1 MCARTPASE
10 RLPPKGTLSALLRAV
25 EKPDPR
31 TVREILSRH
40 ADLARARLYDENEDG
55 DTLLHR
61 ADAGIELPRDDR
73 GWSLED
79 GTTDAHLEVARV
91 LIRYGAPVDAMGG
104 SENTVGETPLG
115 AAAWAGNLRMCRLL
129 LEHGADPNH
138 VTERGFDALGTAA
151 DHRKTAIVEAM
162 ITAGARYEPRHLLQ
176 CGLKERLNHLLDR
189 EPERLHERIDLGH
202 FSGESG
208 TLLHV
213 AVNEGLEEMV
223 ALLLARGADVEAR
236 DDKGRTAI
244 CCALEPTHATRSDAI
259 IDLLRRHGARIDDDA
274 IDEDC
279 ERPGTRPS

>member
-1 MCARTPASE
+1 MRISDSDRKAPCRS
-10 RLPPKGTLSALLRAV
+10 LLRAV

-40 ADLARARLYDENEDG
+40 PDLARARLYAENEDG

-79 GTTDAHLEVARV
+79 GTTDAHLDVARL
-91 LIRYGAPVDAMGG
+91 LIRHGAPGRRDGWVRQHGRERRRWG
-104 SENTVGETPLG
+104 RRPG
-115 AAAWAGNLRMCRLL
+115 AGNLRMCQLL

-162 ITAGARYEPRHLLQ
+162 IAAGARYEPRHLLQ
-176 CGLKERLNHLLDR
+176 CGLKERLNRLLDR

-202 FSGESG
+202 FNGESG

-223 ALLLARGADVEAR
+223 ALLLARGADMEAR
-236 DDKGRTAI
+236 DDMGRTVVH
-244 CCALEPTHATRSDAI
+244 CALEPSHATRSAAI
-259 IDLLRRHGARIDDDA
+259 IDLLRRHGARIDA
-274 IDEDC
+274 DEVS
-279 ERPGTRPS
+279 E

>member
-1 MCARTPASE
+1 MCANQ
-10 RLPPKGTLSALLRAV
+10 RLRPKGTLSTLLRAV

-40 ADLARARLYDENEDG
+40 PDLAHARLYAENEDG

-79 GTTDAHLEVARV
+79 GTTDAHLEVARL
-91 LIRYGAPVDAMGG
+91 LIRHGAPVDAMGG
-104 SENTVGETPLG
+104 SGNTVGETPLG

-162 ITAGARYEPRHLLQ
+162 IAAGARYEPRHLLQ
-176 CGLKERLNHLLDR
+176 CGLKERLNRLLDR

-202 FSGESG
+202 FNGESG

-213 AVNEGLEEMV
+213 AVNEGLDEMV
-223 ALLLARGADVEAR
+223 ALLLARGADMEAR
-236 DDKGRTAI
+236 DDKGRTVVH
-244 CCALEPTHATRSDAI
+244 CALEPSHATRSAAI
-259 IDLLRRHGARIDDDA
+259 IDLLRRHGARIDADA
-274 IDEDC
+274 VADHGSHGC
-279 ERPGTRPS
+279 AN

>member
-1 MCARTPASE
+1 MCANQ
-10 RLPPKGTLSALLRAV
+10 RLPPTGNLSALLRAV
-25 EKPDPR
+25 EEPDPR

-40 ADLARARLYDENEDG
+40 PDLARARLHDENEDG

-61 ADAGIELPRDDR
+61 ADAGIELPPDDR

-79 GTTDAHLEVARV
+79 GTMDAHLEVARL
-91 LIRYGAPVDAMGG
+91 LIRHGAPVDAMGG

-115 AAAWAGNLRMCRLL
+115 AAAWAGNLRMCQLL

-162 ITAGARYEPRHLLQ
+162 IAAGARYEPRHLLQ
-176 CGLKERLNHLLDR
+176 CGLKDELNRLLDR

-202 FSGESG
+202 FNGESG

-213 AVNEGLEEMV
+213 AVNEGMEEMV
-223 ALLLARGADVEAR
+223 ALLLARGADVEAL
-236 DDKGRTAI
+236 DDKGRTVVR
-244 CCALEPTHATRSDAI
+244 CALKPSHAVRSDAI
-259 IDLLRRHGARIDDDA
+259 VDVLRRHGARIDDDVVA
-274 IDEDC
+274 E
-279 ERPGTRPS
+279 

>member
-1 MCARTPASE
+1 MCASQ
-10 RLPPKGTLSALLRAV
+10 RLPPKGTLSTLLRAV
-25 EKPDPR
+25 EQPDPR

-40 ADLARARLYDENEDG
+40 PDLARARLYDENQDG

-79 GTTDAHLEVARV
+79 GTTDAHLEVARL
-91 LIRYGAPVDAMGG
+91 LIRHGAPVDAMGG
-104 SENTVGETPLG
+104 SGNTVGETPLG

-162 ITAGARYEPRHLLQ
+162 IAAGARYEPRHLLQ
-176 CGLKERLNHLLDR
+176 CGLKERLDRLLDR

-202 FSGESG
+202 FNGESG

-213 AVNEGLEEMV
+213 AVNEGLDEMV
-223 ALLLARGADVEAR
+223 ALLLARGADLEAR
-236 DDKGRTAI
+236 DDRGWTVVS
-244 CCALEPTHATRSDAI
+244 CALEPSHTSRSAAI
-259 IDLLRRHGARIDDDA
+259 IDLLRRHGARIDA
-274 IDEDC
+274 DEV
-279 ERPGTRPS
+279 SQ

>member
-10 RLPPKGTLSALLRAV
+10 RLPPKGTLAALLRAV
-25 EKPDPR
+25 EKPHPR

-40 ADLARARLYDENEDG
+40 PDLARARLYDENEDG

-61 ADAGIELPRDDR
+61 ADAGIELPSDER

-79 GTTDAHLEVARV
+79 GTTDAHLEVARL
-91 LIRYGAPVDAMGG
+91 LIRHGAPVDAMGG
-104 SENTVGETPLG
+104 SENTVGETPLS

-129 LEHGADPNH
+129 LEQGADPNH

-162 ITAGARYEPRHLLQ
+162 IAAGARYEPRHLLQ
-176 CGLKERLNHLLDR
+176 CGLTERLGRLLDR
-189 EPERLHERIDLGH
+189 EPGRLHERIDLGH
-202 FSGESG
+202 FNGESG

-213 AVNEGLEEMV
+213 AVNEGVEEMV

-236 DDKGRTAI
+236 DDKGRTVA
-244 CCALEPTHATRSDAI
+244 CCALKPSHAVRSAAI
-259 IDLLRRHGARIDDDA
+259 IGLLRRRGARIDTDD
-274 IDEDC
+274 
-279 ERPGTRPS
+279 ERGNPPYEC

>member
-1 MCARTPASE
+1 MCANQ
-10 RLPPKGTLSALLRAV
+10 RLPPEGTLSALLRAV
-25 EKPDPR
+25 EQPDPR

-40 ADLARARLYDENEDG
+40 PDLARARLYDENESG

-61 ADAGIELPRDDR
+61 ADAGIELPRDER

-79 GTTDAHLEVARV
+79 GTTDAHLEVARL
-91 LIRYGAPVDAMGG
+91 LIRHGAPVDAMGG

-162 ITAGARYEPRHLLQ
+162 IAAGARYEPRHLLQ
-176 CGLKERLNHLLDR
+176 CGLKERLDRLLDR
-189 EPERLHERIDLGH
+189 EPGLLHERIDLGH
-202 FSGESG
+202 FNGESG
-208 TLLHV
+208 TLLHA
-213 AVNEGLEEMV
+213 AVNEGVEEMV

-236 DDKGRTAI
+236 DDKGRTAV
-244 CCALEPTHATRSDAI
+244 CCALEPSHATRSDAI
-259 IDLLRRHGARIDDDA
+259 IDLLRRHGARIDADA
-274 IDEDC
+274 VDEDC
-279 ERPGTRPS
+279 GRPGTRPS

>member
-1 MCARTPASE
+1 
-10 RLPPKGTLSALLRAV
+10 
-25 EKPDPR
+25 
-31 TVREILSRH
+31 
-40 ADLARARLYDENEDG
+40 
-55 DTLLHR
+55 
-61 ADAGIELPRDDR
+61 
-73 GWSLED
+73 
-79 GTTDAHLEVARV
+79 
-91 LIRYGAPVDAMGG
+91 MGG

-162 ITAGARYEPRHLLQ
+162 IAAGARYAPRHLLQ
-176 CGLKERLNHLLDR
+176 CGLKELLNRVLDR

-202 FSGESG
+202 FNGESG

-236 DDKGRTAI
+236 DDKGRTVV
-244 CCALEPTHATRSDAI
+244 CCALEPSHATRSDAI

-274 IDEDC
+274 VADHRDHGLRRAVPPNRSPTDRPPLDILIDDAHRLVDSSSIDSIVRRNPELSG
-279 ERPGTRPS
+279 RSPH

>member
-1 MCARTPASE
+1 MCASQ
-10 RLPPKGTLSALLRAV
+10 RLPPKGTLSTLLRAV
-25 EKPDPR
+25 EQPDPR

-40 ADLARARLYDENEDG
+40 PDLARARLYDENQDG

-79 GTTDAHLEVARV
+79 GTTDAHLEVARL
-91 LIRYGAPVDAMGG
+91 LIRHGAPVDAMGG
-104 SENTVGETPLG
+104 SGNTVGETPLG

-162 ITAGARYEPRHLLQ
+162 IAAGARYEPRHLLQ
-176 CGLKERLNHLLDR
+176 CCMKERLNRLLDR

-202 FSGESG
+202 FNGESG

-213 AVNEGLEEMV
+213 AVNEGLREMV
-223 ALLLARGADVEAR
+223 ALLLARGAGVEAR
-236 DDKGRTAI
+236 DDKGRTVVQ
-244 CCALEPTHATRSDAI
+244 CALEPSHATRSATI
-259 IDLLRRHGARIDDDA
+259 IDLLRRHGARIDS
-274 IDEDC
+274 DEIAGPRDHC
-279 ERPGTRPS
+279 